1 MFFMNKDYDDHE
13 REVDHMQIYTIDL
26 NLDEESYNHD
36 LVVEILDNF
45 LILMQTQ
52 LPTSAD
58 QPRAW

>member
-1 MFFMNKDYDDHE
+1 
-13 REVDHMQIYTIDL
+13 MQIYTIDL